1 MTPPVSGTLPGW
13 AARLSSE
20 FETAD
25 ARAGALAR
33 GLTAEQLNWPPRPGA
48 WSVGQCLEHLAVGNE
63 LYLAAIETALA
74 GRTPDGAVNDLR
86 IGAPSRWFIRRYVAP
101 PSAHMKR
108 AAAPGKIKPRTAVDA
123 QVLDRFL
130 RSNARTREI
139 IRRAADYDVNRLR
152 FRNPFAP
159 VIRFTVGTGLEI
171 LSQHEQRHLLQAE
184 KVAESPGFPGPP
196 RAATGA

>member
-1 MTPPVSGTLPGW
+1 
-13 AARLSSE
+13 
-20 FETAD
+20 
-25 ARAGALAR
+25 
-33 GLTAEQLNWPPRPGA
+33 
-48 WSVGQCLEHLAVGNE
+48 
-63 LYLAAIETALA
+63 
-74 GRTPDGAVNDLR
+74 
-86 IGAPSRWFIRRYVAP
+86 
-101 PSAHMKR
+101 MKA
-108 AAAPGKIKPRTAVDA
+108 AAAPGKIKPRAAIDA

-184 KVAESPGFPGPP
+184 KVRESPGFPGPP